1 MEMIGLD
8 TLGKLHRH
16 RHGFF
21 GWSSDCGSPSRYWDD
36 VRVRRVPK
44 PAMFDI
50 DVAALIR
57 ERGKDCLVVGLGRV
71 QLVAVILASL
81 IAAPPATAAEG
92 EFPSWMVPSPGT
104 AALINEFSKDF
115 TTFCD
120 TADHYRAWLHYEPAE
135 GCGDL
140 QIGQPVVIEGLV
152 YDPAKDAVPFE
163 RAMLGI
169 PLARI
174 GGSSKGVTG
183 YLDLR
188 VLAPVI
194 PKGTT
199 IQLTSRA
206 PKAIRLASSQ
216 NANLDEGLDLGNH
229 ATMQVIRFL
238 PSTMRDL
245 YIEVTSGP
253 HKGRTGWVFSL
264 DANQIDG
271 ISTSTAGIR
280 FRFSVLRQN
289 QSIPSNLLSQ
299 GD

>member
-1 MEMIGLD
+1 M
-8 TLGKLHRH
+8 
-16 RHGFF
+16 
-21 GWSSDCGSPSRYWDD
+21 
-36 VRVRRVPK
+36 
-44 PAMFDI
+44 
-50 DVAALIR
+50 
-57 ERGKDCLVVGLGRV
+57 
-71 QLVAVILASL
+71 LASL
-81 IAAPPATAAEG
+81 IAASPATAAEG

-135 GCGDL
+135 GCEDL
-140 QIGQPVVIEGLV
+140 PIGEPVVIEGLV
-152 YDPAKDAVPFE
+152 YDPAKDAAAWATATV
-163 RAMLGI
+163 GI

-174 GGSSKGVTG
+174 AVSSKGVTG

-206 PKAIRLASSQ
+206 PKVIRLAPSQ
-216 NANLDEGLDLGNH
+216 TANLDEGFDLGKQ
-229 ATMQVIRFL
+229 ATTQVIRFL

-245 YIEVTSGP
+245 YVEVTSGP
-253 HKGRTGWVFSL
+253 HSGRTGWVFSV
-264 DANQIDG
+264 DATQIDG

-280 FRFSVLRQN
+280 FQFSVLRQN
-289 QSIPSNLLSQ
+289 QSIPPNLLSQ
-299 GD
+299 GH